1 MKNLATILN
10 FILLGLTALIF
21 TKSGNID
28 GEELLYFSVM
38 TVTAI
43 LNLLTINKKGIDVVS
58 LIYKRKIL
66 EEKKRISDLENK
78 NN

>member
-1 MKNLATILN
+1 MKTVATFLN
-10 FILLGLTALIF
+10 FILLGLTSLIF
-21 TKSGNID
+21 IKSGDID
-28 GEELLYFSVM
+28 GEELLYISAM
-38 TVTAI
+38 LTTAV
-43 LNLLTINKKGIDVVS
+43 LNLIVLNKKGIDVVS